1 MNCYKNR
8 SNHCNNY
15 SGYWF
20 VTSFSDICV
29 VEKGKYY
36 VETDS
41 SYMVV
46 FFCLAFVWSE
56 FD

>member
-1 MNCYKNR
+1 M
-8 SNHCNNY
+8 
-15 SGYWF
+15 
-20 VTSFSDICV
+20 TSFSDICV

>member
-1 MNCYKNR
+1 M
-8 SNHCNNY
+8 
-15 SGYWF
+15 
-20 VTSFSDICV
+20 TSFSDICV

-46 FFCLAFVWSE
+46 FIVLPILKKVL
-56 FD
+56 